1 MGYHFINE
9 APDPSFGNDYGEHDD
24 DQKVFENNDYGD
36 QNDDYGDEQNVEFS
50 ENWSYSRKRKCP
62 KCGMQVVS
70 TYNSILQIKKRK
82 MIFNFTNFFP
92 ASNEKALKKL
102 YW

>member
-9 APDPSFGNDYGEHDD
+9 PPDTSFANNFEENDD

-70 TYNSILQIKKRK
+70 TYTSILQIKKRK
-82 MIFNFTNFFP
+82 MIFNFTNFF
-92 ASNEKALKKL
+92 SSIK
-102 YW
+102 

>member
-9 APDPSFGNDYGEHDD
+9 PPDTSFANNFEENDD
-24 DQKVFENNDYGD
+24 DQKVFENN
-36 QNDDYGDEQNVEFS
+36 DYGDEQNVEFS

-70 TYNSILQIKKRK
+70 TYSTSILQIKKRK
-82 MIFNFTNFFP
+82 MIFNFTNFF
-92 ASNEKALKKL
+92 SSIK
-102 YW
+102 

>member
-9 APDPSFGNDYGEHDD
+9 PPDTSFANNFEENDD

-62 KCGMQVVS
+62 KCGMQVVNI
-70 TYNSILQIKKRK
+70 YFNFKNKKRK